1 MLFSSIKVQED
12 VKQTAEAQTH
22 SDKPKESACRSMDT
36 AEHDDDF
43 VIETISAP
51 NQLGVIEPGKAKHYY
66 SSGAFNLVQLILYVL
81 KQTGPAHVF
90 LASYSISERAIT
102 TLRNHLDKGDILS
115 IRFLID
121 NRVRTI
127 SPKPFDHM
135 ITAFP
140 GCVRCRTLHAK
151 VALIYNEN
159 IAVDIVG
166 SQNATHNPKL
176 ERGTIFTQQE
186 VFEFDKAVMEY
197 EFDNGTTERA

>member
-1 MLFSSIKVQED
+1 MLFSSIKVVGD
-12 VKQTAEAQTH
+12 VQQSTDNHTH
-22 SDKPKESACRSMDT
+22 SEKPKESACRSMDT

-43 VIETISAP
+43 VIEVISSP
-51 NQLGVIEPGKAKHYY
+51 KQLGVIEPGKAKHYY

-81 KQTGPAHVF
+81 RQTGPAHVF

-102 TLRNHLDKGDILS
+102 TLRNHLDAGDILS
-115 IRFLID
+115 IKFLID

-135 ITAFP
+135 LTAFP
-140 GCVRCRTLHAK
+140 DCVRCRTLHAK
-151 VALIYNEN
+151 VALIWNEN
-159 IAVDIVG
+159 CHIDIVG

-186 VFEFDKAVMEY
+186 VFDFDKAVMMY